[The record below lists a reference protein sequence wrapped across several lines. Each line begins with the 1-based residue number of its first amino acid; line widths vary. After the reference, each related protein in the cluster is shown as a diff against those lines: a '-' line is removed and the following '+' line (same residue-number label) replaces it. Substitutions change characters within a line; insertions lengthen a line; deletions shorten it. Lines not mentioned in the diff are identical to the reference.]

1 MDSASSSSSSSTA
14 VMSFSSFSRT
24 SLPNAKR
31 ASTLLSRSNSLTAN
45 QRRCASSVT
54 SAISFSISVSAFSM
68 VSENACFAAAAF
80 FAASTSSLVP
90 SPLMAAVSTT
100 GTPSSLES
108 FLTSITSP
116 RFLTISIM
124 FSAITT
130 GMPISSSWVDRYR
143 LRSMLDAST
152 RFMIASGFSFTR

>member
-1 MDSASSSSSSSTA
+1 M
-14 VMSFSSFSRT
+14 
-24 SLPNAKR
+24 
-31 ASTLLSRSNSLTAN
+31 
-45 QRRCASSVT
+45 
-54 SAISFSISVSAFSM
+54 
-68 VSENACFAAAAF
+68 
-80 FAASTSSLVP
+80 
-90 SPLMAAVSTT
+90 
-100 GTPSSLES
+100 
-108 FLTSITSP
+108 TSITSP